1 MAMLEKLPPPQPPS
15 PVISSPKENAEKDIV
30 SIASEDEG
38 VATGA
43 STSEEND
50 EIDDTISRTTL
61 DVSTPV
67 AQSDRYT
74 SSYSKDRRSAV
85 SSSGFG
91 LEESRSKEN
100 RESKDTGASLRD
112 VSNEGTVSIPAPTI
126 EAIGRKVVPLPDR
139 ESKKR
144 FASAT
149 LTNQPFRQPPL
160 NFPLSWLP
168 PRSAPSNGST
178 VVIDSYSVPLK
189 DDAPSIPMEKRV
201 EGHAGRGLVPTMQS
215 QVEDAQTRVEG
226 PMGLKTD
233 RAIQKNGSFSQR

>member
-1 MAMLEKLPPPQPPS
+1 MAMLERLSPPRPPS
-15 PVISSPKENAEKDIV
+15 PVIGSPKENTEKDIV

-50 EIDDTISRTTL
+50 EIDDTIPRTTL

-85 SSSGFG
+85 SSLGFG

-139 ESKKR
+139 GSKKR

-149 LTNQPFRQPPL
+149 FDQPTLPSTTTNFSFVVASTPISTFEWL
-160 NFPLSWLP
+160 N
-168 PRSAPSNGST
+168 RC
-178 VVIDSYSVPLK
+178 
-189 DDAPSIPMEKRV
+189 
-201 EGHAGRGLVPTMQS
+201 H
-215 QVEDAQTRVEG
+215 
-226 PMGLKTD
+226 
-233 RAIQKNGSFSQR
+233 